1 MWQGKADNGVR
12 PILLSVCSLY
22 DPYCFPAVLI
32 LMQTQKLEHPSCAQ
46 ENKRV
51 SICIQVQTF
60 NLYPV
65 QTRTWLNKP
74 SHRPHT
80 TLLFSY
86 SYRQTYEELCVTDI
100 PEETWTLSYRG
111 EARRDKEEVAMF
123 IRWSLENFN
132 EFEVDLR
139 WVWVSRMLRGPLL
152 LPESSFFSDMWR
164 SRGGDYRTLLMDDPN
179 RQVCTSACL
188 SSVRY
193 S

>member
-86 SYRQTYEELCVTDI
+86 SYRQTY
-100 PEETWTLSYRG
+100 G
-111 EARRDKEEVAMF
+111 
-123 IRWSLENFN
+123 SLENFN

-152 LPESSFFSDMWR
+152 LPESSSFSDMWR